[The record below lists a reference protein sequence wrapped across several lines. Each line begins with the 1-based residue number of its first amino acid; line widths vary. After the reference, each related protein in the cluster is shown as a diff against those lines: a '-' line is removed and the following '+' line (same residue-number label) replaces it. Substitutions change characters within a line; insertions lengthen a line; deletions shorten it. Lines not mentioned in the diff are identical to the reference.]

1 MGELIKISCSKCGQV
16 WNSKRGHGKNHAKL
30 EVVIRLFEESVQEQ
44 IKQLAEEDAFVV
56 FDFAYI
62 PVVCKECGM
71 VDSVPVLELLNKK
84 RVFVGMCSRCGKEIP
99 KDRVKASMRCP
110 VCQSEEMTIERSGFW
125 D

>member
-16 WNSKRGHGKNHAKL
+16 WNSKRGHGKNHARL
-30 EVVIRLFEESVQEQ
+30 EVVRQVFEESVQAQ
-44 IKQLAEEDAFVV
+44 IKQLAEDNPFPV

-71 VDSVPVLELLNKK
+71 VDSVPVLELLKEK
-84 RVFVGMCSRCGKEIP
+84 RVFVGTCSRCGKEIP
-99 KDRVKASMRCP
+99 EDWAKASLECP
-110 VCQSEEMTIERSGFW
+110 VCRSEEMTIERCGFW